1 MESANNQGN
10 GRSNG
15 APIPNGLPKSR
26 SQDCCGEPGSDKP
39 ARNPFLDLLALQL
52 QAGGKKGMNQTERHF
67 ASIIA
72 IGNALKGF

>member
-1 MESANNQGN
+1 MESANHQGN

-15 APIPNGLPKSR
+15 VPIPNGLPR
-26 SQDCCGEPGSDKP
+26 SGSHDCCGEPGSDKP

-52 QAGGKKGMNQTERHF
+52 QAAGKKGMNPKERHF